1 MAVHRNDSILA
12 SRVLIAVA
20 ASLSLGS
27 YFWEP
32 VGLGLAVFDLVGR
45 AYLNFLLGAMAHEGS
60 HGHLGRTRGS
70 NLWWGRFA
78 LLPVGVVSVVFRKTH
93 LHHHAHTNEPGL
105 DPDEFLNTPHAWQV
119 PLRAV
124 AMPYQW
130 LYWVRKNGIF
140 SRRDW
145 IEYVLNIVAFV
156 VVFGTLGWLAGF
168 AQVVVRLVFS
178 EILHGFL
185 LWYVFALRTHEG
197 YSTGTQEARSHNYAG
212 RLLHYLSGG
221 LSMHRLHHMKPGLSW
236 LEMTTHIPEARWSEV
251 LTLRRD
257 IRQP

>member
-1 MAVHRNDSILA
+1 
-12 SRVLIAVA
+12 LITVA
-20 ASLSLGS
+20 GTLSLGS

-32 VGLGLAVFDLVGR
+32 VGLGLIVLDLLGR

-60 HGHLGRTRGS
+60 HGHLGRTRRA
-70 NLWWGRFA
+70 NLGWGRVA

-105 DPDEFLNTPHAWQV
+105 DPDEFLNTPSRWQV

-130 LYWVRKNGIF
+130 LYWVRKNQVF

-145 IEYVLNIVAFV
+145 IEYALNIAALIAL
-156 VVFGTLGWLAGF
+156 FGTIGWIAGF
-168 AQVVVRLVFS
+168 AQVMVRLVFS

-197 YSTGTQEARSHNYAG
+197 YSLGEAETRSHDYRG
-212 RLLHYLSGG
+212 KLLHVFSGG
-221 LSMHRLHHMKPGLSW
+221 LSMHRLHHLRPGLSW
-236 LEMTTHIPEARWSEV
+236 LEMLSHIPQASWREV
-251 LTLRRD
+251 ITLRRD
-257 IRQP
+257 MRPSCQER